1 MASQSLEKG
10 RVIYICVIVFI
21 IIHFEI
27 IMAWE
32 LKWFCMRLLFALDT
46 LEGWSF
52 PLGEA
57 VFLLHCGN
65 VCSPTRGSSTEPWKK
80 EIYIYTGRCCIFM
93 ICNLYNLYDFVY
105 VFAICM
111 SIFVYIHIH
120 IIYINIHLRTVYLLM
135 ILFFREGWCLG
146 AQHLG
151 VSNWCRSLG
160 GNQHVLFRPFW
171 DEVQSVS
178 DSCVFSC
185 CLDRLG
191 EYPTWCEKNHHLA
204 SPLLQKPLL

>member
-1 MASQSLEKG
+1 M
-10 RVIYICVIVFI
+10 I
-21 IIHFEI
+21 IRFEI

-52 PLGEA
+52 PLGKQFFSCIVEM
-57 VFLLHCGN
+57 L
-65 VCSPTRGSSTEPWKK
+65 CSPTRGSSTEWRK
-80 EIYIYTGRCCIFM
+80 EIYIYTRRCCIFV
-93 ICNLYNLYDFVY
+93 ICNLYNLYDFGY
-105 VFAICM
+105 VFCNMYAYIC
-111 SIFVYIHIH
+111 IYTHTHYI
-120 IIYINIHLRTVYLLM
+120 YNIHLRTVYLLM
-135 ILFFREGWCLG
+135 ILSFREGWCLG

-151 VSNWCRSLG
+151 VSNWCRWLG
-160 GNQHVLFRPFW
+160 EINMVLFRPFW

-204 SPLLQKPLL
+204 PPLLQKPLL